1 MAKKDVPADLPP
13 VLTVYPEPSLPEGSF
28 VAGVPVN
35 GIELTADEARP
46 LLEAGT
52 IVTTP
57 PPGTPAHEP
66 EG

>member
-1 MAKKDVPADLPP
+1 MAKKDVPAELPP

-28 VAGVPVN
+28 VAGVPAD

-46 LLEAGT
+46 HLEAGT
-52 IVTTP
+52 VTTTP
-57 PPGTPAHEP
+57 PPATPAEP